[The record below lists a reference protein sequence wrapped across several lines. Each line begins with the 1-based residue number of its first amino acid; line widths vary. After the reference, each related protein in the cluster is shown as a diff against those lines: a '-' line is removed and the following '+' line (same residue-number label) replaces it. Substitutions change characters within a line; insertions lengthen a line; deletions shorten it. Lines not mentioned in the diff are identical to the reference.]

1 MSQHHAPLSDRSPDS
16 WSLPE
21 TARKGTP
28 PPGPDDPAY
37 PDSRAPLHVMLDNL
51 RSAYNVGSIFR
62 TADACRAAHLWLCG
76 MTAHPPHPKLEK
88 TALGAEHAVRW
99 SYFERNR
106 DCVARLKE
114 LGLPIVA
121 LEVLPGAVPFQAFAW
136 PRPVALVVGNE
147 DHGVHERVLRQCD
160 AVVSI
165 PMLGIKNSLNV
176 ATAFGIAAYGILYQ
190 WGWLPHPREA
200 EITGILMPPQA
211 DGSA

>member
-1 MSQHHAPLSDRSPDS
+1 
-16 WSLPE
+16 
-21 TARKGTP
+21 
-28 PPGPDDPAY
+28 
-37 PDSRAPLHVMLDNL
+37 
-51 RSAYNVGSIFR
+51 
-62 TADACRAAHLWLCG
+62 
-76 MTAHPPHPKLEK
+76 
-88 TALGAEHAVRW
+88 
-99 SYFERNR
+99 
-106 DCVARLKE
+106 
-114 LGLPIVA
+114 
-121 LEVLPGAVPFQAFAW
+121 
-136 PRPVALVVGNE
+136 VGNE